1 MAILLTRSEEQNEQL
16 RLQIVETG
24 LAISESDIKS
34 LPLLRTE
41 PLSLSET
48 SKLTVLN
55 LDQYDDIFFI
65 SKNAAGFGLNLL
77 EQYWPQWP
85 LSLRWLAVGAG
96 TAEALGP
103 ANVDVTYPKT
113 ASSEGLLAMEEL
125 KDMSTRKC
133 LIVRGVGGRETLR
146 EGLEAR
152 GAIVDYLEVYRRLPN
167 PIAATELQQ
176 DKKAI
181 VLLYSGEAIAHFKSL
196 CGKELEE
203 YQLIVPSRRLQIMA
217 NDLGFAKVELA
228 NSQEDH
234 AMLQVLQQTQRQV
247 P

>member
-1 MAILLTRSEEQNEQL
+1 MVILLTRSKEQNEQL
-16 RLQIVETG
+16 RFQILETG
-24 LAISESDIKS
+24 IAISESDIKS

-41 PLSLSET
+41 PLSLTET
-48 SKLTVLN
+48 AKQVVLS

-77 EQYWPQWP
+77 ERYWPQWP

-96 TAEALGP
+96 TAEALSS
-103 ANVDVTYPKT
+103 ALVDVTYPQT
-113 ASSEGLLAMEEL
+113 ASSEGLLAMAEL
-125 KDMSTRKC
+125 KEMSTRKC

-146 EGLEAR
+146 QGLEAR
-152 GAIVDYLEVYRRLPN
+152 GAIVNYLEVYRRLPN
-167 PIAATELQQ
+167 PIAAVELPQS
-176 DKKAI
+176 KKAI

-196 CGKELEE
+196 CGNELDE
-203 YQLIVPSRRLQIMA
+203 YRLIVPSSRLQIMA

-234 AMLQVLQQTQRQV
+234 AMLKVLQQTQRQV
-247 P
+247 L

>member
-1 MAILLTRSEEQNEQL
+1 MTILLTRSKAQNEQL
-16 RLQIVETG
+16 RLQIFETG
-24 LAISESDIKS
+24 MAISESDVKS
-34 LPLLRTE
+34 LPLLRAE
-41 PLSLSET
+41 PLSLSEA
-48 SKLTVLN
+48 SKQAVLS
-55 LDQYDDIFFI
+55 LDQYDDILFI

-96 TAEALGP
+96 TAEALSP
-103 ANVDVTYPKT
+103 ANVEVIYPQS
-113 ASSEGLLAMEEL
+113 ASSEGLLAMAEL

-146 EGLEAR
+146 QGLEAR
-152 GAIVDYLEVYRRLPN
+152 GAIVNYLEVYRRLLN
-167 PIAATELQQ
+167 PIAAIELPQN
-176 DKKAI
+176 KKAI
-181 VLLYSGEAIAHFKSL
+181 VLLYSGEAITHFKSL

-203 YQLIVPSRRLQIMA
+203 YRLIVPSRRLQIMA

-228 NSQEDH
+228 NSQEDR
-234 AMLQVLQQTQRQV
+234 AMLQVLQQTLRQV